1 MFLQKLFRN
10 FVNTNISKKIFTKLK
25 LKLNMVIPLPV
36 NLASSQTTP
45 FSTPIHTITSNV
57 Q

>member
-1 MFLQKLFRN
+1 MFLQKNFRN
-10 FVNTNISKKIFTKLK
+10 FFNLNISKKIFTKLK